1 MFPFYRKDMKVK
13 LLRKVIARA
22 RFCAHINSVTT
33 ERLWNGKE
41 RVVGV
46 SVGYGVADY
55 KPNQVWRFGMT
66 EEMFYRKVRQVYW
79 QLNKRSYRRNYK
91 R

>member
-1 MFPFYRKDMKVK
+1 MKVK

-46 SVGYGVADY
+46 SVGYGVTDY
-55 KPNQVWRFGMT
+55 KPYQVLSSPKTIPPKMPYFRGIPRESGFCT
-66 EEMFYRKVRQVYW
+66 Q
-79 QLNKRSYRRNYK
+79 
-91 R
+91 